1 MNKALFI
8 DRDGVINRER
18 NYVHRIGDF
27 EFLPGIFTSLKK
39 FNSLGYLIIIIT
51 NQAGIGRGIYTVEDY
66 NKLTSWMLD
75 EFENNGVEITDV
87 YFDPYHP
94 EHGVGKYKK
103 ESFDR
108 KPNPG
113 MILKASEKHAIN
125 LEKSVLI
132 GDKLSDIQAGLNAGV
147 GKLFMVSTGHKI
159 EDVVVPAECKLV
171 NSIEKVLKSSNI

>member
-8 DRDGVINRER
+8 DRDGVINREI

-27 EFLPGIFTSLKK
+27 EFLPGIFTHLQK

-75 EFENNGVEITDV
+75 EFKKNKVEITDV

-94 EHGVGKYKK
+94 EHGVGEYRK
-103 ESFDR
+103 ESYDR

-113 MILKASEKHAIN
+113 MIVKASKKHAIN
-125 LEKSVLI
+125 LEKSILI

-147 GKLFMVSTGHKI
+147 GDLFLINTGHEI
-159 EDVVVPAECKLV
+159 EDVKVPIECKLV
-171 NSIEKVLKSSNI
+171 NSLDEVLKMQ

>member
-18 NYVHRIGDF
+18 NYVYRIDDF

-39 FNSLGYLIIIIT
+39 FNYLGYLIIIIT
-51 NQAGIGRGIYTVEDY
+51 NQAGIGRGIYTEEDY
-66 NKLTSWMLD
+66 NKLTTWMLD
-75 EFENNGVEITDV
+75 EFKNNGVEITDV

-103 ESFDR
+103 ESYDR

-113 MILKASEKHAIN
+113 MILKASEKHALN
-125 LEKSVLI
+125 LKKSILI
-132 GDKLSDIQAGLNAGV
+132 GDKLSDIQAGLNAEV
-147 GKLFMVSTGHKI
+147 GKLFMVSTGHKTKG
-159 EDVVVPAECKLV
+159 VPVPYECKLV
-171 NSIEKVLKSSNI
+171 NSLDEVLKML